1 MFKRCTLSIV
11 TAAVLS
17 MLTFSAQAKHIK
29 DSYIVVF
36 KEPLDVKDRIVHP
49 SKKEKIGKVKF
60 MENTNDQDKD
70 KLAND
75 LKFKGK
81 IIYLLESMNAMYVNM
96 TDEEAQ
102 KWERDERVAYVSQ
115 SIEIS
120 DAATLSET
128 RYIQSMLGWAL
139 DRLDEKTSTLGT
151 PPGYSVNGY
160 DGTGSTI
167 YVFDTGIGCNPTMN
181 PTGSAKKIC
190 DEFLRN
196 DGTGTSRLTV
206 WDANDAVNP
215 PLVVNGTIITG
226 GISTGGIDQ
235 HGHGTA
241 VAVVAAGNTYGIA
254 RGANVVSVRL
264 STGSGV
270 SGVSVPKY
278 IGLSSMDAAAFDWL
292 ATNAAT
298 YAPPGTI
305 VNYSRGIRTD
315 SDNGQ
320 ICADV
325 EKQGTNG
332 IPVRWGY
339 NTIDIALETAIKN
352 AAAKGIIV
360 VIAAHNDGCD
370 TQYFSP
376 ANLSMDYAFVMGA
389 TSKSK
394 LLPTVSDKK
403 DETMNN
409 NGAQISR
416 YGDNIAAY
424 APGQEVRTLNHEATV
439 TYPSGT
445 SFATAYTSGMF
456 ATACQAIKGSP
467 KNCTN
472 SPVKELYEMMRN
484 SAKSNINATT
494 VYKPDGAQVMQLK
507 NGITEPAIFLSKW
520 W

>member
-49 SKKEKIGKVKF
+49 PKKEKIGKVKF

-70 KLAND
+70 KLAKD

-96 TDEEAQ
+96 TEEEAQ
-102 KWERDERVAYVSQ
+102 KWERDERVDYISQ

-128 RYIQSMLGWAL
+128 RYIQSTPGWAL

-167 YVFDTGIGCNPTMN
+167 YVFDTGIGCNPTTN

-206 WDANDAVNP
+206 WDVNDALDP
-215 PLVVNGTIITG
+215 FHPSGADADGL
-226 GISTGGIDQ
+226 DQ
-235 HGHGTA
+235 RGHGTA
-241 VAVVAAGNTYGIA
+241 VAVAAAGNTYGIA

-264 STGSGV
+264 TTTNSIYNDKPNGTITLPTTGG
-270 SGVSVPKY
+270 K
-278 IGLSSMDAAAFDWL
+278 ISSLDAAAFDWL
-292 ATNAAT
+292 ATN
-298 YAPPGTI
+298 GERGSI
-305 VNYSRGIRTD
+305 VNYSRGVRID
-315 SDNGQ
+315 SDSGQ
-320 ICADV
+320 TCSMV
-325 EKQGTNG
+325 EQQGTNG
-332 IPVRWGY
+332 MLVRDDR

-352 AAAKGIIV
+352 AAANGIIV

-376 ANLSMDYAFVMGA
+376 ARLSMDYAFVMGA
-389 TSKSK
+389 TSKNK
-394 LLPTVSDKK
+394 LLSTVLDKK

-424 APGQEVRTLNHEATV
+424 APGQEVRTLDHVGTV

-456 ATACQAIKGSP
+456 ATACQAIRGNP
-467 KNCTN
+467 QNCETL
-472 SPVKELYEMMRN
+472 PVKELYKMMRD
-484 SAKSNINATT
+484 SAKSNTNATT
-494 VYKPDGAQVMQLK
+494 VYKPDGTQVMQLK